1 MTQRELDE
9 LLRNLARNTRQ
20 PPNTTPTN
28 PNAPAET
35 RPVPPQ
41 SNTRNNPNLPVSS
54 SDRDRIKAH
63 VEQNTVV
70 DPGMQGLET
79 MQVEIRV
86 WVDRNGSVERAE
98 IGRSTGAPANALR
111 AFSEAVRRATIRSS
125 PIPMPRGRE
134 EAVINGQLVLV
145 FHGREMANR

>member
-9 LLRNLARNTRQ
+9 LLRNLQRSPRQ
-20 PPNTTPTN
+20 APNTTPTN

-41 SNTRNNPNLPVSS
+41 ANIRNNPNLPVSS

-70 DPGMQGLET
+70 DPGMQGLDS

-86 WVDRNGSVERAE
+86 WVDRSGQVERAE
-98 IGRSTGAPANALR
+98 IAKTTGAPASALR
-111 AFSEAVRRATIRSS
+111 SFAEAMRRAAIRSS
-125 PIPMPRGRE
+125 PLPMPRGRE

>member
-9 LLRNLARNTRQ
+9 LLRNLARNPQ
-20 PPNTTPTN
+20 QAANTTPTN
-28 PNAPAET
+28 PNAPRET

-41 SNTRNNPNLPVSS
+41 TNIRNNPNLPVSS

-86 WVDRNGSVERAE
+86 WVDRNGAVERVE
-98 IGRSTGAPANALR
+98 IARSAGSPATALR
-111 AFSEAVRRATIRSS
+111 SFAEAMRRAALRSS
-125 PIPMPRGRE
+125 PLPMPRGRE